1 MHRHGYKGRKF
12 GRERDQ
18 RRALLKG
25 LATSLV
31 EHGKIETT
39 LPKAKELVRYIE
51 KLITKAKKGDL
62 ANRRRVIAGLST
74 QAAAFRLVDVIAPQL
89 AGRTSGHV
97 RVERTRI
104 RIGDGTQMATIAFVD
119 EISET
124 PKVAAPAVKAEAKPA
139 AKAAAKPKAATKE
152 TK

>member
-18 RRALLKG
+18 RRALMKG

-62 ANRRRVIAGLST
+62 ANRRHVIAGLST
-74 QAAAFRLVDVIAPQL
+74 QEAAFRLVDVIAPQL
-89 AGRTSGHV
+89 TGRVSGHV
-97 RVERTRI
+97 RVERTRV
-104 RIGDGTQMATIAFVD
+104 RIGDGSQMATIAFVD
-119 EISET
+119 EIKEVEK
-124 PKVAAPAVKAEAKPA
+124 PAQKAVAKKPA
-139 AKAAAKPKAATKE
+139 AKAAPAKTTKKLAEAKA
-152 TK
+152 

>member
-31 EHGKIETT
+31 EHGSIETT

-62 ANRRRVIAGLST
+62 ANRDRKSV
-74 QAAAFRLVDVIAPQL
+74 V
-89 AGRTSGHV
+89 
-97 RVERTRI
+97 
-104 RIGDGTQMATIAFVD
+104 
-119 EISET
+119 
-124 PKVAAPAVKAEAKPA
+124 
-139 AKAAAKPKAATKE
+139 
-152 TK
+152 